1 MTRKIIAISGEAHSF
16 SSEIAYNIII
26 KEWSDY
32 MKKTTAKI
40 IQISDIIQWNE
51 KNEIELYPKYQ
62 RNSVWN
68 EKAKAYLIDTIIRG
82 LPIPPI
88 FLRQKT
94 DITTKSTTREII
106 DGQQRIRAIL
116 EFIVN
121 ESFSI
126 KKAHNKMYGGKKYS
140 ELDEDAQEAMLE
152 YEILAEVVT
161 EKDESC
167 IYDMFARLN
176 SNNYVLNRQEIRNS
190 KYWGDF
196 KVFIYRLA
204 SQYRDFF
211 LDNKLLSDN
220 DCARMRDAE
229 LITSMI
235 IVLKEGIV
243 SESPTFVDGIYA
255 KYDKDFDD
263 IDIIENHFNSVM
275 EILLSIYQYL
285 NGNVGCF
292 ENKNYFFTLY
302 CTILNQM
309 YGIVSLDLP
318 RFTVFNQTSI
328 KGNLPLLID
337 TLIQFIHDYDIN
349 IAEKDNTH
357 GLYYEFSEFAKHHK
371 QRTTSKAERLNR
383 ITFLNSNVGSIIDDN
398 N

>member
-1 MTRKIIAISGEAHSF
+1 
-16 SSEIAYNIII
+16 
-26 KEWSDY
+26 

-51 KNEIELYPKYQ
+51 KKELELSPKYQ

-94 DITTKSTTREII
+94 DITIKSTTREII

-116 EFIVN
+116 EYIVD
-121 ESFSI
+121 EGFSI
-126 KKAHNKMYGGKKYS
+126 KSAHNKEYGGKKYS
-140 ELDEDAQEAMLE
+140 ELDEDAQEAMLD

-161 EKDESC
+161 EKEESS

-196 KVFIYRLA
+196 KVFIYRLSA
-204 SQYRDFF
+204 QYREFF
-211 LDNKLLSDN
+211 LSRKLLGDN

-243 SESPTFVDGIYA
+243 TESPAFVDNIYA
-255 KYDKDFDD
+255 KYDKSFDD
-263 IDIIENHFNSVM
+263 IDIIEKKFNSVM
-275 EILLSIYQYL
+275 DILIGIYDYL
-285 NGNVGCF
+285 NGNWGCF

-309 YGIVSLDLP
+309 FGIPSFDLP
-318 RFTVFNQTSI
+318 RYNQFDDSSI
-328 KGNLPLLID
+328 KSNFSLLIAAC
-337 TLIQFIHDYDIN
+337 IQFIHDYDTN
-349 IAEKDNTH
+349 ITDKDNAH

-371 QRTTSKAERLNR
+371 QRTTSKAERISR
-383 ITFLNSNVGSIIDDN
+383 ITFLNLNIGSILNDN
-398 N
+398 E

>member
-1 MTRKIIAISGEAHSF
+1 
-16 SSEIAYNIII
+16 
-26 KEWSDY
+26 

-51 KNEIELYPKYQ
+51 KKELELSPKYQ

-116 EFIVN
+116 EYIVD
-121 ESFSI
+121 EGFSI
-126 KKAHNKMYGGKKYS
+126 KSAHNKAYGGKKYS
-140 ELDEDAQEAMLE
+140 ELDEDAQEAMLD

-161 EKDESC
+161 EKDESS

-196 KVFIYRLA
+196 KVFIYRLS

-211 LDNKLLSDN
+211 LNKKLLSDN

-243 SESPTFVDGIYA
+243 TESPSFVDNIYA
-255 KYDKDFDD
+255 KYDKNFDD
-263 IDIIENHFNSVM
+263 IDIIEKKFNSVM
-275 EILLSIYQYL
+275 DILIGIYDYL
-285 NGNVGCF
+285 NGNWGCF

-302 CTILNQM
+302 CTVLNQM
-309 YGIVSLDLP
+309 FGIPSFDLP
-318 RFTVFNQTSI
+318 RYSQFDELSI
-328 KGNLPLLID
+328 KNNFSLLTD
-337 TLIQFIHDYDIN
+337 ACIQFIHDYDTN
-349 IAEKDNTH
+349 IADKDNAR
-357 GLYYEFSEFAKHHK
+357 GLYYEFFEFTKHHK
-371 QRTTSKAERLNR
+371 QRTTSKAERISR
-383 ITFLNSNVGSIIDDN
+383 ITFLNLNIGSILNDN
-398 N
+398 E

>member
-1 MTRKIIAISGEAHSF
+1 
-16 SSEIAYNIII
+16 
-26 KEWSDY
+26 

-51 KNEIELYPKYQ
+51 KKELELSPKYQ
-62 RNSVWN
+62 RNYVWN

-94 DITTKSTTREII
+94 DVTTKSTTREII

-116 EFIVN
+116 EYIV
-121 ESFSI
+121 EEGFAI
-126 KKAHNKMYGGKKYS
+126 KTAHNKDYGGKKYS
-140 ELDEDAQEAMLE
+140 ELDEDAQESMLE

-161 EKDESC
+161 EKDESS

-176 SNNYVLNRQEIRNS
+176 SNNYVLNKQEIRNS

-211 LDNKLLSDN
+211 LNNRLLGDN

-243 SESPTFVDGIYA
+243 SESPTFVDNIYS

-263 IDIIENHFNSVM
+263 IDTIENQFNSVM
-275 EILLSIYQYL
+275 SILLRIYDYL
-285 NGNVGCF
+285 NGNLGCF

-302 CTILNQM
+302 CTIVNQM
-309 YGIVSLDLP
+309 YGIPSFALQRYTQFDYS
-318 RFTVFNQTSI
+318 SI
-328 KGNLPLLID
+328 EKNFSLLID
-337 TLIQFIHDYDIN
+337 SCIQFIHDYDTN
-349 IAEKDNTH
+349 IADKDNKL
-357 GLYYEFSEFAKHHK
+357 GLYYEFSEFSKHHK
-371 QRTTSKAERLNR
+371 QRTTGKAERISR
-383 ITFLNSNVGSIIDDN
+383 ITFLNSNIGSIINDN
-398 N
+398 E